1 MQPAP
6 PLGSVVKVVG
16 VADCCV
22 AGPGPGS
29 VELWSCGAVELWS
42 CGAVELGCSI
52 LVEECQLQPGQG

>member
-1 MQPAP
+1 MQPP

-29 VELWSCGAVELWS
+29 VELWSCGAVEL
-42 CGAVELGCSI
+42 GCSI